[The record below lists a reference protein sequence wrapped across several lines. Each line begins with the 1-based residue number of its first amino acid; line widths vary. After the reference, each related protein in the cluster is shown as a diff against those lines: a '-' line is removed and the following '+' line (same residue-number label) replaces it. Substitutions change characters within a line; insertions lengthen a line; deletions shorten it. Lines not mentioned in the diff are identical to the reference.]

1 MKVIHYLAKT
11 KTIILISHRLENV
24 VKSDTIYTI
33 DAGKVVE
40 KGTHKELL
48 DKEGIYANLYNTQK
62 QLESYGK
69 EVMI

>member
-1 MKVIHYLAKT
+1 M
-11 KTIILISHRLENV
+11 

-40 KGTHKELL
+40 KGTHKEIL

-62 QLESYGK
+62 QLEIYGK
-69 EVMI
+69 EVMV